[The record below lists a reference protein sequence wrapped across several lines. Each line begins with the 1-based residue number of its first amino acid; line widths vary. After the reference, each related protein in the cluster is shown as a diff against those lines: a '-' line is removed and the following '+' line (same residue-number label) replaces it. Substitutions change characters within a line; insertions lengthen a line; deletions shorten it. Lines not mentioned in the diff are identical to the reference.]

1 MVDKGLNSLYNMENL
16 LEALEE
22 RIKGTLS
29 TVGGRKIR
37 ARIIHMQV
45 GNIRKRGFTLI
56 ELLVVISIISMIMA
70 ISLPAFNRVR
80 LQARAL
86 LSMNNM
92 REVTSTINLFA
103 SDNNDRYPES
113 VATVGSDDTWRWTD
127 STKLIGINHRSPQLH
142 RAMSEYLR
150 KYIPDASTMY
160 CPNVPHKYKL
170 IQQAW
175 DAGDSWD
182 NPNTYKPV
190 DPVGGSYCF
199 YWNYRGYLGGRRVV
213 FRGPQGP
220 ASSRRYS
227 KLLMSDYF
235 GYDHW
240 RNTGS
245 YSSCEPFEGAD
256 ITEETWLLSSFWHRR
271 TNLGNAPEIKLK
283 AGYTDGHVENYSA
296 SDVVPM
302 RVSITPDGTVPY
314 PDGESSPGIFYIPRN
329 ALH

>member
-1 MVDKGLNSLYNMENL
+1 
-16 LEALEE
+16 
-22 RIKGTLS
+22 
-29 TVGGRKIR
+29 
-37 ARIIHMQV
+37 MQV
-45 GNIRKRGFTLI
+45 GRIRKRGFTLI
-56 ELLVVISIISMIMA
+56 ELLVVISVISMIMA

-80 LQARAL
+80 LQARAI

-92 REVTSTINLFA
+92 KQVTSTMNLFA

-113 VATVGSDDTWRWTD
+113 VATVGLGDTWRWTD
-127 STKLIGINHRSPQLH
+127 STKLIGAKHRSPQLH
-142 RAMSEYLR
+142 RAMSEYLK

-182 NPNTYKPV
+182 NPNTLKPV

-220 ASSRRYS
+220 ASGRRYS

-240 RNTGS
+240 RNPGS

-271 TNLGNAPEIKLK
+271 SPLGNAPEVKLK
-283 AGYTDGHVENYSA
+283 AGYTDGHVETYSA
-296 SDVVPM
+296 SEVVPM
-302 RVSITPDGTVPY
+302 RVSITVDGTVPY
-314 PDGESSPGIFYIPRN
+314 PDGESSPGIFYIPAN
-329 ALH
+329 ALY